1 MKSSKMENKQ
11 WDRNEYQGRSK
22 QQVEGNE
29 FLAGVSVIGLL
40 TTLIGI
46 LIYSSL

>member
-1 MKSSKMENKQ
+1 MENKQ

-29 FLAGVSVIGLL
+29 LIAGLSVLGLL
-40 TTLIGI
+40 TMLIGI
-46 LIYSSL
+46 LIYSAL